1 MLKKTLFL
9 LLVTALAFGCKNKAT
24 KPTHSTETHQTESA
38 QPGSPEQRT
47 TPEQTTKKSSVA
59 QQEKPA
65 IEVKLNKELT
75 YTDHTL
81 ADTYPYKDT
90 VRRFQW
96 QKIHDKLV
104 ELEMSQAEPTRW
116 VTLQNYKNKN
126 GVAPEVQDPEINEYR
141 NATDKYGVSRYQS
154 IPLYGAEDLKKPER
168 YGRDGSLF
176 KYLKDTAGFIK
187 VCSVVYDGTWYVP
200 KEYARLLSVK
210 RFDKVIFV
218 DRTNQNIATMEKG
231 DGATWYIRSMNPATT
246 GLRLPPYQQET
257 PLGTYVIQ
265 EKKPKMY
272 FLRDGSYIIAGLS
285 PWASRFT
292 RGGYIHG
299 IPVNKPN
306 ATPRDYVELSPT
318 LGTTPKSHMC
328 VRNATSHAKYV
339 YDWAAPLESLV
350 IVMD

>member
-1 MLKKTLFL
+1 MLKKILLILF
-9 LLVTALAFGCKNKAT
+9 VTVWAFGCKNKT
-24 KPTHSTETHQTESA
+24 VNPTPSTETHQTEA
-38 QPGSPEQRT
+38 IHPIPPT
-47 TPEQTTKKSSVA
+47 
-59 QQEKPA
+59 QQAVGEAHATQSKKPA
-65 IEVKLNKELT
+65 IEVKLDKELT
-75 YTDHTL
+75 YTSHTL
-81 ADTYPYKDT
+81 GDTYPYKDT

-96 QKIHDKLV
+96 QKIHDKLI
-104 ELEMSQAEPTRW
+104 ELEQSQAEPTRW

-141 NATDKYGVSRYQS
+141 NVTDKYGVSRYQS
-154 IPLYGAEDLKKPER
+154 IPLYAVDDMKKPAR

-176 KYLKDTAGFIK
+176 KYLKDSAGYIK
-187 VCSVVYDGTWYVP
+187 ICSMIYDGTWYVP
-200 KEYARLLSVK
+200 KEYAQLLPVN
-210 RFDKVIFV
+210 RFEKVIFV

-231 DGATWYIRSMNPATT
+231 KGATWYIRSMNPATT

-306 ATPRDYVELSPT
+306 ATPKEYVELSPT

-339 YDWAAPLESLV
+339 YDWAKPLESLV